1 MTKTQTLSNQVGFV
15 WHERYMWHMTGIAG
29 GSMPAGGYVEPDL
42 LHLESA
48 PAKRRIRNLIEVT
61 GLIDALTPLRPR
73 TATEAE
79 VRRIHDPA
87 YLDRLRVMSEAGYGE
102 AGEIAPVGR
111 DSYPI
116 ALLSA
121 GGGLAAADAIIAGTV
136 ARAYALVR
144 PAGHHAER
152 DRGRGFCLLAN
163 GSIVAAHLQA
173 VHGLRRV
180 AIVDWDVHHGNGAQS
195 IFYDDPSVLTL
206 SIHEEANY
214 PFDSGGV
221 EEAGSGAGLGSN
233 INVPLPSGS
242 GRGAYLSAF
251 DRIVG
256 PALRRFRP
264 EMILVASGFDSCMYD
279 PLGRQLNTAETFR
292 EMTKLIMEL
301 ADELCGSRLLL
312 IHEGGY
318 STFYAPWCGLAV
330 MEQLTGVR
338 TDAIDPYAF
347 ANDHPGQVLKPHQ
360 EAVINRVT
368 SSVALIPEPS

>member
-1 MTKTQTLSNQVGFV
+1 MKKIQTGFV

-48 PAKRRIRNLIEVT
+48 PAKRRIRNLLEVT
-61 GLIDALTPLRPR
+61 GLLDELTPIRPR
-73 TATEAE
+73 SATEQE
-79 VRRIHDPA
+79 VLRIHDPA
-87 YLDRLRVMSEAGYGE
+87 YLDRLRVMSDAGFGD
-102 AGEIAPVGR
+102 AGELAPVGR

-121 GGGLAAADAIIAGTV
+121 GGALAAADAIMAKEV
-136 ARAYALVR
+136 RHAYALVR

-152 DRGRGFCLLAN
+152 DRGRGYCLLAN
-163 GSIVAAHLQA
+163 GSIVAAHLRA
-173 VHGLRRV
+173 TYGLRRV

-221 EEAGSGAGLGSN
+221 EEAGTGEGYGANL
-233 INVPLPSGS
+233 NVALPSGS
-242 GRGAYLSAF
+242 GHGAYLSAF
-251 DRIVG
+251 DRVII
-256 PALRRFRP
+256 PALKRFQP
-264 EMILVASGFDSCMYD
+264 ELILVASGFDSCMYD

-292 EMTKLIMEL
+292 AMTRIVMDAAE
-301 ADELCGSRLLL
+301 ELCEGRLLL
-312 IHEGGY
+312 LHEGGY

-330 MEQLTGVR
+330 MEQLAGTR
-338 TDAIDPYAF
+338 TDAVDPYMF
-347 ANDHPGQVLKPHQ
+347 ANDHPGQTLKPHQ
-360 EAVINRVT
+360 EAVIDIAAR
-368 SSVALIPEPS
+368 SVPLIPEPS